1 VRGSKPF
8 DVLPYAKWQ
17 RILKNLESFDQAVVA
32 SYNLYLAFILR
43 FLQISGKARIADR

>member
-32 SYNLYLAFILR
+32 SYNLYYGIYFEIFTNKR
-43 FLQISGKARIADR
+43 QS